1 MAKKVCPKCKGKGCS
16 HCGGTGYHKTGM
28 AKGGDMG
35 KKPMT
40 KKEQKKAGIRGATK
54 QYDVGY
60 RDTPNSEAVLTAG
73 KKKKAKEALNDI
85 SNALN
90 MSAGGDVGKKKPMNA
105 GMAALK
111 KKAPKVAA
119 KMGYMYGGMAKKG
132 FKHGGLAC
140 GADVPAK
147 NPVKRGKA

>member
-85 SNALN
+85 SNVLN
-90 MSAGGDVGKKKPMNA
+90 MSAGGDVGKKK
-105 GMAALK
+105 
-111 KKAPKVAA
+111 
-119 KMGYMYGGMAKKG
+119 GYNKGGY
-132 FKHGGLAC
+132 C
-140 GADVPAK
+140 GASMPPK
-147 NPVKRGKA
+147 NPVKRGKS